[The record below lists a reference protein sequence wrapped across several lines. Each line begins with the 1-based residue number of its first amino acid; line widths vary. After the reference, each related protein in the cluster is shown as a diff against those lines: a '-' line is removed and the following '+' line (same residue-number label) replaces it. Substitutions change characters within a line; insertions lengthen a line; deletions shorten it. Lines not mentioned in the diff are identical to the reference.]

1 MLNIKINAF
10 EGPLGLL
17 LKIVEKEEMDI
28 TQVSLAKIADQY
40 IEHINKKADISPDEM
55 ADFLVVAARLL
66 LIKSKALLPYLF
78 PEEEEEIEELER
90 QLKMYKEFL
99 EAMKSVEKMIGKKKF
114 MFARE
119 FNRKAIMANINTSA
133 PFSTGLFS
141 PPKNLKAGDLKMIF
155 QDLLGRVKPPEKL
168 EEEKLER
175 KINIEDTIRSIQQ
188 MVLNKFKV
196 NFSKILKTAESK
208 TEVIVIFL
216 AMLELIKQRD
226 IQVSQEGLF
235 NEITISKI

>member
-1 MLNIKINAF
+1 MLNVKINAF

-17 LKIVEKEEMDI
+17 LKIIEKEEMDI
-28 TQVSLAKIADQY
+28 TQISLAKIANQY
-40 IEHINKKADISPDEM
+40 IEYVNSSQNINPNEM

-99 EAMKSVEKMIGKKKF
+99 EAMKKIEKIIGKKKF

-119 FNRKAIMANINTSA
+119 FNRKAAMAGVN
-133 PFSTGLFS
+133 LFS
-141 PPKNLKAGDLKMIF
+141 PPKNLKAGDMKIVLEELI
-155 QDLLGRVKPPEKL
+155 GRIKPPEKL
-168 EEEKLER
+168 KEERLEAN
-175 KINIEDTIRSIQQ
+175 INIEDKIKEIRRMALDKLKVGLSA
-188 MVLNKFKV
+188 VLK
-196 NFSKILKTAESK
+196 SASSK
-208 TEVIVIFL
+208 TEIIVIFL

-226 IQVSQEGLF
+226 ISVSQEGLF
-235 NEITISKI
+235 NEIIISKT